1 MKRIFIIFTILILV
15 LSASFSVHAMGSPQS
30 TNPNGYNYVPPAQP
44 PQVKSS
50 ALPPQKLPPMFYVP
64 NISANRFNIGKI
76 PEDILDFGPLISFEQ
91 SIFIVLVIFGF
102 VYNMYMNLYRFAT
115 GGESQNR
122 TYWQIFGGVF
132 WAFVAFIIWK
142 NGIFFTQYLNAID
155 NIQSY
160 ILTNLTLQSVTHGIV
175 QDVRNMINTVHPKGS
190 GFEWYNPFTWAK
202 LGLLAGKVIQEFML
216 SNILF
221 LIFVLYT
228 IIFFIVYL
236 FQLLI
241 LGFLFGVFPIAVAL
255 NVGEYASKHNI
266 LTSWFKW
273 FFEVS
278 TWGFAILLENVLF
291 NVVVGDYLA
300 NSGFLNTATGMS
312 FLVAIGLMVVMIV
325 MLLTGPFLIHKIF
338 GFTAAHGHVQASNQ
352 KVREIGQKAGQVAKA
367 VATGGASIPADMAK
381 ETGKQAA
388 GQAAGTSSQKL
399 LGNDTI
405 IPPYGPVA
413 GGVAPGVSQLGYT
426 PRPQI
431 EYKPQS

>member
-1 MKRIFIIFTILILV
+1 MISP
-15 LSASFSVHAMGSPQS
+15 SASFAMGSPQS
-30 TNPNGYNYVPPAQP
+30 TNPNGPNYVP
-44 PQVKSS
+44 
-50 ALPPQKLPPMFYVP
+50 PPQKLPPMFYVP

-91 SIFIVLVIFGF
+91 SIFTVLVLFGF
-102 VYNMYMNLYRFAT
+102 SYNMYMNLYRLSI

-160 ILTNLTLQSVTHGIV
+160 ILTNLTTQSIIQGIV
-175 QDVRNMINTVHPKGS
+175 QDVRNMINTIHPKGT

-202 LGLLAGKVIQEFML
+202 LGQLAAKVIQEFIL

-221 LIFVLYT
+221 LIFLLYT
-228 IIFFIVYL
+228 VLFFIIYL

-241 LGFLFGVFPIAVAL
+241 LGFLFAVFPIAVAL

-278 TWGFAILLENVLF
+278 TWGFAILLENVIF
-291 NVVVGDYLA
+291 NITVGDYLA

-312 FLVAIGLMVVMIV
+312 FLVAVGLMVVMVV
-325 MLLTGPFLIHKIF
+325 MLLAGPFLVHKVF
-338 GFTAAHGHVQASNQ
+338 GFTAAHGHVQTSKQ
-352 KVREIGQKAGQVAKA
+352 KTGEVAQKAGRQVAKA
-367 VATGGASIPADMAK
+367 IMTGGASVPADMAK
-381 ETGKQAA
+381 EAGKQAA
-388 GQAAGTSSQKL
+388 GQAAGAGSGQKL
-399 LGNDTI
+399 LGNDTM

-413 GGVAPGVSQLGYT
+413 GGVAQGVSQLAYNA
-426 PRPQI
+426 PKQL
-431 EYKPQS
+431 EYKP